1 MLWLILGI
9 VVFFGVHFLP
19 AASGLRGRLVA
30 ALGEGGYK
38 GVFSLL
44 SAVGLGLLIYGKAQA
59 PYEHLYA
66 PIAMAKPVAGVLTL
80 LAFYLL
86 VGRKLGSIANRFT
99 AHPMLWGISL
109 WAIAHLLANG
119 DLGSV
124 LLFGSFLLYSL
135 LDMWL
140 ANRRGATPKGA
151 VFSLSREALIVALT
165 LLVYGAL
172 VYFHGWL
179 FARPLLP

>member
-9 VVFFGVHFLP
+9 VVFFGIHLLP
-19 AASGLRGRLVA
+19 AAPTLRGSLLAR
-30 ALGEGGYK
+30 LGEGGYK
-38 GVFSLL
+38 GVFSLV
-44 SAVGLGLLIYGKAQA
+44 SAVGLGLLVYGKMQA

-66 PIAMAKPVAGVLTL
+66 PIALAKPVAGGLML

-109 WAIAHLLANG
+109 WALAHLLANG
-119 DLGSV
+119 DLASV
-124 LLFGSFLLYSL
+124 LLFGSFLCYSL
-135 LDMWL
+135 LDMWQ
-140 ANRRGATPKGA
+140 ANRRGAKPKGA
-151 VFSLSREALIVALT
+151 AFSLAREALIVLLT

-172 VYFHGWL
+172 LYAHGWL